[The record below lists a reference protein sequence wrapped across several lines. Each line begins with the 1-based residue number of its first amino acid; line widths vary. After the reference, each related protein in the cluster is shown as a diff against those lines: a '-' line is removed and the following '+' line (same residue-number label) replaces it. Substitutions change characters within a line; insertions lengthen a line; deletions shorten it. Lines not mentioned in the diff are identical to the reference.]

1 MFERFTDAAHGVVVG
16 ARQQAQALHH
26 PAVGTEHLLLALLD
40 PASGAPSTVLRA
52 AGLDADMVRASLARH
67 VGTPR
72 PPASALTDE
81 DAEALRGIGIDLKAV
96 LARLEQTLGADAL
109 SAPAPAP
116 RRRGL
121 FRGRS
126 GDRTIGGGGRIRIS
140 PRTKKVLE
148 LALREAVA
156 GRQGRICAEHLLLG
170 LLREGN
176 GMAALILAEH
186 GVDMR
191 ALRAATLRALDEAA

>member
-16 ARQQAQALHH
+16 ARRQAQALHH

-52 AGLDADMVRASLARH
+52 AGIDADMVRASLARH

-116 RRRGL
+116 RRAL
-121 FRGRS
+121 FRARS

-148 LALREAVA
+148 LSLREAID

-186 GVDMR
+186 GVDLQ